1 MALSLIE
8 EQKLEKVGLVAYFH
22 HAQKAWIEDAQK
34 AYDYLKERYPDNV
47 NPRRD
52 DVARVLAPVI
62 EASLALQQVLAG
74 KRLTQKF
81 WFAYFTNLII
91 DRSWHIISK
100 ENQP

>member
-1 MALSLIE
+1 MALTRIE
-8 EQKLEKVGLVAYFH
+8 EQKLEKVGLIAFFH
-22 HAQKAWIEDAQK
+22 HAQASWIDDARKAFA
-34 AYDYLKERYPDNV
+34 YLKERYPQNV

-62 EASLALQQVLAG
+62 EVSPALQDELARR
-74 KRLTQKF
+74 RLTQKF

-91 DRSWHIISK
+91 DRSWHIISA